1 LARVNT
7 IIYKI
12 RDAVTDGDILRLAAE
27 KLKAGG
33 LVAFPTETVYG
44 LGANALDRQ
53 AVERIFAA
61 KGRPFFDPLIVH
73 ISETRQLE
81 QVVLSPTQLAIQ
93 LAQAFWPGPLTL
105 ILPRN
110 PQIPGIVSAGLPT
123 VAVRNPDHPIALG
136 LIRSAGVPVAAPSA
150 NRFMRPS
157 PTIAQHVLEDL
168 KGEVDIILD
177 GGPCPIGVESTVLDI
192 TGKQPV
198 ILRPGGLSIEKLRQ
212 VAPDVILQEK
222 FIQEGGEG
230 AASPGM
236 YVKHYAPDA
245 RLIVVSGSTEATGK
259 YIYRLAKEFLEGG
272 LEVGILVADEDA
284 KQYEDIPV
292 KLENLGSRQDLEKIA
307 ANLFAAIRSLDQL
320 PVDIIL
326 VGEFSTAGL
335 GLAIRDRLVRAAAG
349 QVIRVD

>member
-1 LARVNT
+1 MARVDT
-7 IIYKI
+7 IVYKI
-12 RDAVTDGDILRLAAE
+12 RDAVTDSDILQLAAE

-61 KGRPFFDPLIVH
+61 KGRPYFDPLIVH
-73 ISETRQLE
+73 ISEPQQLE
-81 QVVLSPTQLAIQ
+81 QVVLSPTELAIK

-110 PQIPGIVSAGLPT
+110 PQIPDIVSAGLPT
-123 VAVRNPDHPIALG
+123 VAVRNPAHPIALG
-136 LIRSAGVPVAAPSA
+136 LIQAAGVPVAAPSA

-168 KGEVDIILD
+168 DGEVDIILD
-177 GGPCPIGVESTVLDI
+177 GGPCPIGVESTVIDI

-198 ILRPGGLSIEKLRQ
+198 VLRPGGLSIEKLRQ
-212 VAPDVILQEK
+212 VIPDVILHEK

-230 AASPGM
+230 VSSPGM
-236 YVKHYAPDA
+236 LVKHYAPDA
-245 RLIVVSGSTEATGK
+245 RMILVSGSSEAAGK
-259 YIYRLAKEFLEGG
+259 YIHKLAKEFSEGG
-272 LEVGILVADEDA
+272 LKVGILAADEDV

-292 KLENLGSRQDLEKIA
+292 KLEKLGSRHDLEKIA

-326 VGEFSTAGL
+326 VGEFGTAGM

-349 QVIRVD
+349 QVIHVD